1 MEEIEQVPNTYY
13 YEKLYEDKHFSS
25 FTENTQIAYQLGW
38 QDNQRLANSMVGF
51 TSKAMLRRSLKK
63 H

>member
-38 QDNQRLANSMVGF
+38 
-51 TSKAMLRRSLKK
+51 
-63 H
+63 